1 MIVEDDVVTRE
12 QLGRLLENACFEVVT
27 PQTFE
32 DVPTVVRQMH
42 PDLLLLDMSL
52 PGTNGIDIC
61 EGIRRF
67 SNLPII
73 FVTGSASSMDELN
86 GLLRGGDDYVTKPY
100 QPAILLARI
109 TALLKRV
116 VNSNSNANPNA
127 NANCNPNPN
136 LLRHRAP
143 MGELILDLPT
153 AALRLGEKRMDLT
166 SIECKVLYHLFEHP
180 NQFITRSNFVE
191 QLWLMNVFTD
201 ENTLSVTISR
211 IRKKAQEIGLED
223 WIESKR
229 GLGYRLITQ
238 G

>member
-1 MIVEDDVVTRE
+1 
-12 QLGRLLENACFEVVT
+12 
-27 PQTFE
+27 
-32 DVPTVVRQMH
+32 MH

-61 EGIRRF
+61 EGIRCF

-73 FVTGSASSMDELN
+73 FVTGSSSSMDELN

-109 TALLKRV
+109 AALLKRASQSE
-116 VNSNSNANPNA
+116 NT
-127 NANCNPNPN
+127 N
-136 LLRHRAP
+136 LLRHHVP
-143 MGELILDLPT
+143 MGELILDLPA
-153 AALRLGEKRMDLT
+153 AALRLGEQRIDLT
-166 SIECKVLYHLFEHP
+166 SIECKVLYQLFELP

-191 QLWLMNVFTD
+191 QLWLRNVFMD

-211 IRKKAQEIGLED
+211 IRKKAQEIGLDD